1 MNCYEH
7 ELDDPQTNFQFRIL
21 AELDLRDKDHADIV
35 NYIGELLKQLYR
47 ANEVQRKIIQ
57 GRWDNYTEAVIKES
71 ALIRGVS

>member
-1 MNCYEH
+1 MSYYEH
-7 ELDDPQTNFQFRIL
+7 ELDDPETNFQFRIL